1 MMLATAAPVLK
12 HLGASPARPCACA
25 AVSAHPLDDEL
36 ILYDERTGEAHLLNH
51 TGAFIWRLCDGSRT
65 IGQVARQAATAFGI
79 PHRRALADVRELVA
93 LLSDAD
99 LIHVR

>member
-1 MMLATAAPVLK
+1 MLATAAPVLQ
-12 HLGASPARPCACA
+12 HLGAGRGRPCACA
-25 AVSAHPLDDEL
+25 AVSVHPLEEEL

-65 IGQVARQAATAFGI
+65 VGQVARQAASAFGI

-93 LLSDAD
+93 MLSDAN